1 MGARGRAVLLSDGG
15 SLSLTAEE
23 PGLECKAFFTRV
35 IGAEHLRIH
44 EHLPSIGAKW
54 YVSMYM
60 CAMCNSK
67 GSLFGL
73 WHSIQISSGA

>member
-35 IGAEHLRIH
+35 IGAEHLRI
-44 EHLPSIGAKW
+44 LSLGPNGMFACL
-54 YVSMYM
+54 
-60 CAMCNSK
+60 CAQCA
-67 GSLFGL
+67 
-73 WHSIQISSGA
+73 I